1 MLRNTYMYFFSKI
14 STHEKHIQTFA
25 VESWTDQK
33 LSRMTH
39 PAERSRELIGKRQT
53 ESWAVLFIAWTH
65 TSTHMTCI
73 HVFIEI
79 EICTSEG
86 GKVMRSFAHF
96 CHIICAKQIIER
108 VQKVRG
114 RRLVE
119 AEAEAR
125 RMHLKFEQSWQ
136 RQLLSNTADAANST
150 QLNK

>member
-1 MLRNTYMYFFSKI
+1 
-14 STHEKHIQTFA
+14 
-25 VESWTDQK
+25 
-33 LSRMTH
+33 
-39 PAERSRELIGKRQT
+39 
-53 ESWAVLFIAWTH
+53 
-65 TSTHMTCI
+65 
-73 HVFIEI
+73 
-79 EICTSEG
+79 
-86 GKVMRSFAHF
+86 MRSFAHF